1 MNTASRV
8 KVMRGVAW
16 LLVLLMLAVTSLSA
30 GLRLAQ
36 PRPDCADWPVCRAPP
51 APGSRAE
58 LPVRDDTPPAMA
70 AARAAHRVTASLALL
85 SAAVLVLLS
94 LVRRLR
100 HPTTGSLAVALLLLA
115 LGLAALG
122 IVTPGSRAVAVLL
135 GNLLG
140 GLLMLALAWRLTR
153 HLSGG
158 AVDAGGPSLG
168 WWALAGALLWVVQ
181 AALGAMSGT
190 GAAVGLPIGHQALA
204 FATGALALGVGW
216 TARRRGLR
224 AEGTALVAVAVSQW
238 LLGATAARFDASV
251 TLVLVH
257 NVGAAIGLALLAG
270 LIGRGRAGT

>member
-1 MNTASRV
+1 MNTVSRM
-8 KVMRGVAW
+8 KAMRGVAW

-30 GLRLAQ
+30 GLRLTP
-36 PRPDCADWPVCRAPP
+36 PRPECADWPVCRAPP
-51 APGSRAE
+51 APGGSVE
-58 LPVRDDTPPAMA
+58 LPVLAGTPPAVA

-85 SAAVLVLLS
+85 SAGVLVLLS
-94 LVRRLR
+94 LARRPR
-100 HPTTGSLAVALLLLA
+100 HRTAGGLAIALLLLA

-158 AVDAGGPSLG
+158 GVDAGGPSLG
-168 WWALAGALLWVVQ
+168 WWALAGALLWAVQ

-190 GAAVGLPIGHQALA
+190 GAAIGLPIGHQALSFAPGA
-204 FATGALALGVGW
+204 FALGVGW

-224 AEGTALVAVAVSQW
+224 PEGTALMAVGVLQW

-257 NVGAAIGLALLAG
+257 NVGAAVGLALLAG
-270 LIGRGRAGT
+270 LIGRGRART